1 MAITVKDVAK
11 RAGVS
16 PATVSRV
23 CNHNPSISQETR
35 DRVLK
40 AIAEL
45 GYELPGQTESAS
57 PSVKTIG
64 IVLPPSDRDAYENTF
79 YLKVIRGINQ
89 VCNQRQVTSTV
100 VTGEVYAETLRSVQ
114 TLHRSGKADGFILLY
129 SRKNDFI
136 IDYLCEQGLLYVIV
150 GKPDDLPGQ
159 TMCIDND
166 NLLAGREAA
175 DYLYSLGHR
184 RIGYLGEENTESLY
198 HSLWNLL
205 PEYGLELVPG
215 WMKQGRE
222 RFETG
227 GYLRARELLREKEL
241 PTAVIAGYD
250 QMAYG
255 AMRAFAEAGL
265 RVPEDISV
273 VGNSSALPDEACP
286 MSLTT
291 IMKPVEQMCVQAV
304 RILRD
309 AMENPKTH
317 IIQSVTFQSK
327 LVIRN
332 STCPPVQR

>member
-1 MAITVKDVAK
+1 MVKLKDIAAELGLSVSTVSKALN
-11 RAGVS
+11 RS
-16 PATVSRV
+16 SEISEATVSLVWEKAAEMGYFSRRLV
-23 CNHNPSISQETR
+23 DRRTR
-35 DRVLK
+35 LVGVL
-40 AIAEL
+40 
-45 GYELPGQTESAS
+45 LP
-57 PSVKTIG
+57 
-64 IVLPPSDRDAYENTF
+64 
-79 YLKVIRGINQ
+79 
-89 VCNQRQVTSTV
+89 
-100 VTGEVYAETLRSVQ
+100 EVRSHYYAEMMHVLSRELSREDCLMVTILTNQYAEAVQ
-114 TLHRSGKADGFILLY
+114 PCLARLSQYDLDG
-129 SRKNDFI
+129 I
-136 IDYLCEQGLLYVIV
+136 IVCCDHGFTSENYRALAAGPVPAV
-150 GKPDDLPGQ
+150 
-159 TMCIDND
+159 
-166 NLLAGREAA
+166 LLAGNGPCILDMVRLEGGMRETM
-175 DYLYSLGHR
+175 DHLVGLGHR

-317 IIQSVTFQSK
+317 IIQSVTFRSK